1 MEAFLRYILR
11 WPILEQ
17 FIQAYAWVWPLAE
30 VMHFVGLALL
40 IGTVGLFDLR
50 LLGMGK
56 GLAVAPVRRLV
67 PWGVFG
73 FVLCVASG
81 SLFVGGLWANIAVH
95 PYDVLIVNRFL
106 QTKLI
111 FIGLAGLNLLVF
123 NLTGVSRAVDQIGP
137 GEDAPPMAKAIA
149 AASLFLWFGVIYVGR
164 LIVWGNLSI

>member
-1 MEAFLRYILR
+1 VE
-11 WPILEQ
+11 
-17 FIQAYAWVWPLAE
+17 
-30 VMHFVGLALL
+30 
-40 IGTVGLFDLR
+40 DLTRPATHIYR
-50 LLGMGK
+50 LLKWGRT
-56 GLAVAPVRRLV
+56 LARHGALRGIERNPNTPAPVRRLV

>member
-1 MEAFLRYILR
+1 M
-11 WPILEQ
+11 
-17 FIQAYAWVWPLAE
+17 WPLAE

-56 GLAVAPVRRLV
+56 GLAVAPVRRLL

>member
-1 MEAFLRYILR
+1 MESFLRYILR

-50 LLGMGK
+50 LLGVGK
-56 GLAVAPVRRLV
+56 GLAVAPVRRLL

-73 FVLCVASG
+73 FVLCVTSG

-95 PYDVLIVNRFL
+95 PYDVLIVNGFL

-111 FIGLAGLNLLVF
+111 FIGLAGLNLLAF
-123 NLTGVSRAVDQIGP
+123 SLTGMSRAVDAIGP
-137 GEDAPPMAKAIA
+137 GEDAPPLAKVIA
-149 AASLFLWFGVIYVGR
+149 GASLFLWFGVIYMGR
-164 LIVWGNLSI
+164 LIVWGNLAL